1 MSFEMVLRNL
11 CVLMVIRYCKVS
23 ETNRNKVEISETLMN
38 QYALLVQLSSLVVL
52 LLLPNW

>member
-23 ETNRNKVEISETLMN
+23 ETNRNKAEISETLMK

-52 LLLPNW
+52 LLLLNW

>member
-23 ETNRNKVEISETLMN
+23 ETDRNKVEISETLMN

-52 LLLPNW
+52 LLLPKW

>member
-38 QYALLVQLSSLVVL
+38 QYALLVQLFALVVL

>member
-1 MSFEMVLRNL
+1 MPFEMVLRNL

-52 LLLPNW
+52 LLLPKW

>member
-52 LLLPNW
+52 LLLLNW

>member
-1 MSFEMVLRNL
+1 
-11 CVLMVIRYCKVS
+11 MVIRCYKVS
-23 ETNRNKVEISETLMN
+23 KTNRKKVEISETLMN

>member
-11 CVLMVIRYCKVS
+11 CVLMIIRYCKVS

-52 LLLPNW
+52 LLLPKW

>member
-38 QYALLVQLSSLVVL
+38 QYALLVRLSSLVVL
-52 LLLPNW
+52 LLLPKW

>member
-11 CVLMVIRYCKVS
+11 CVLRVIRYCKVS

-52 LLLPNW
+52 LLLPKW

>member
-23 ETNRNKVEISETLMN
+23 ETNRTKVEISEILMN

-52 LLLPNW
+52 LLLPKW

>member
-52 LLLPNW
+52 LLLPK

>member
-23 ETNRNKVEISETLMN
+23 ETNRNKAEISETLMK

>member
-52 LLLPNW
+52 LLLPKW

>member
-23 ETNRNKVEISETLMN
+23 ETNRNKVEISETLIN

-52 LLLPNW
+52 LLLPKW

>member
-1 MSFEMVLRNL
+1 MVLRNL

-23 ETNRNKVEISETLMN
+23 ENNRNKVEISEILMN

-52 LLLPNW
+52 LLLPKW

>member
-23 ETNRNKVEISETLMN
+23 ETDRNKAEISETLMK

-52 LLLPNW
+52 LLLLNW